1 MGSDAWILLLLFLL
15 VLGLLAWPLGQLLA
29 RLIEGELP
37 RPLQRMERLCLG
49 AATEEMDW
57 RRYTLAILVFNLLG
71 GALLFVLLLLQGL
84 LPLNPQHLPGLS
96 ADLAFNTAISF
107 MTNTNWQAYA
117 GETSLSYF
125 SQMVGLTVQNFLS
138 AATGG
143 AVAFALIR
151 GLTRHGAAVIGN
163 AWVDLFRITLYLL
176 LPIS

>member
-37 RPLQRMERLCLG
+37 RPLQRLERLCLG

-57 RRYTLAILVFNLLG
+57 RRYTFAILVFNLLG
-71 GALLFVLLLLQGL
+71 GGMLFVLLLLQGV

-96 ADLAFNTAISF
+96 VDLALNTAVSF

-117 GETSLSYF
+117 GEASLSYF

-151 GLTRHGAAVIGN
+151 GLTRHGVS
-163 AWVDLFRITLYLL
+163 DR
-176 LPIS
+176 